1 MATNNE
7 EIIERKE
14 GSPVATSCLV
24 IATVAILGAIALQI
38 AELKQIRTEYHAG
51 EKLANQVG
59 RVDGDTTAIARTVQ
73 GILDRS
79 APLTDEKGK
88 KRVDDAT
95 KRAAQIKKDAKAEAD
110 PNKDPGDEPKA
121 EEAPEEPAEGSA
133 EAEEAPEE
141 PAEGSAEAEEA
152 PEEPA
157 EGSAEAE
164 EAPEEPAEEDA
175 DKTESSLEDL

>member
-38 AELKQIRTEYHAG
+38 AELKQIRTEYHPG

-59 RVDGDTTAIARTVQ
+59 RVEGDKDTIETTVKD
-73 GILDRS
+73 ILADS
-79 APLTDEKGK
+79 EPLTDEKGV
-88 KRVDDAT
+88 KRVEDAK
-95 KRAAQIKKDAKAEAD
+95 KRAAQIKEDAEAEAD
-110 PNKDPGDEPKA
+110 PNKDPGDEPKE

-141 PAEGSAEAEEA
+141 PAEGST
-152 PEEPA
+152 
-157 EGSAEAE
+157 EAE

>member
-59 RVDGDTTAIARTVQ
+59 RVKGDTAAITTTVKD
-73 GILDRS
+73 ILAAS
-79 APLTDEKGK
+79 EPIG
-88 KRVDDAT
+88 DDASL
-95 KRAAQIKKDAKAEAD
+95 KRAEDATERAKQIKKEAKAEAS
-110 PNKDPGDEPKA
+110 PNKDPGDEPEK
-121 EEAPEEPAEGSA
+121 EEAPEEPAVDPA

-141 PAEGSAEAEEA
+141 PA
-152 PEEPA
+152 
-157 EGSAEAE
+157 
-164 EAPEEPAEEDA
+164 AEEDP
-175 DKTESSLEDL
+175 DEPGDSLEDL

>member
-59 RVDGDTTAIARTVQ
+59 RVKGDIAAVETTVDD
-73 GILDRS
+73 ILKAS
-79 APLTDEKGK
+79 KPLGDETSD
-88 KRVDDAT
+88 KRVEDAK
-95 KRAAQIKKDAKAEAD
+95 KRAAQIKEDAKAEAD
-110 PNKDPGDEPKA
+110 PDKDPGDEP

-141 PAEGSAEAEEA
+141 P
-152 PEEPA
+152 
-157 EGSAEAE
+157 AEAE

>member
-14 GSPVATSCLV
+14 GSPIATSCLV

-51 EKLANQVG
+51 EKLANQV
-59 RVDGDTTAIARTVQ
+59 
-73 GILDRS
+73 
-79 APLTDEKGK
+79 
-88 KRVDDAT
+88 KRVKGDIAAVETTVDDILKASKPLGDET
-95 KRAAQIKKDAKAEAD
+95 SDKRVEDAKKRAAQIKEDAKAEAD
-110 PNKDPGDEPKA
+110 PDKDPGDEP
-121 EEAPEEPAEGSA
+121 
-133 EAEEAPEE
+133 EEAPEE

>member
-59 RVDGDTTAIARTVQ
+59 RVKGDTTAIQRTVQ
-73 GILDRS
+73 GILDGS
-79 APLTDEKGK
+79 GPLTDEKGV
-88 KRVDDAT
+88 KRVADAK
-95 KRAAQIKKDAKAEAD
+95 KRAAQIKEDAEAEAD
-110 PNKDPGDEPKA
+110 PNKDPGDEPKE

-141 PAEGSAEAEEA
+141 PAEGSE
-152 PEEPA
+152 
-157 EGSAEAE
+157 EAE

>member
-59 RVDGDTTAIARTVQ
+59 RVKGDTAAIKTTVDD
-73 GILDRS
+73 ILKAS
-79 APLTDEKGK
+79 GPLTDEKGK

-95 KRAAQIKKDAKAEAD
+95 KRAAQIKEDAEVEAD
-110 PNKDPGDEPKA
+110 PNKDPGDEPK
-121 EEAPEEPAEGSA
+121 E
-133 EAEEAPEE
+133 EEAPEE